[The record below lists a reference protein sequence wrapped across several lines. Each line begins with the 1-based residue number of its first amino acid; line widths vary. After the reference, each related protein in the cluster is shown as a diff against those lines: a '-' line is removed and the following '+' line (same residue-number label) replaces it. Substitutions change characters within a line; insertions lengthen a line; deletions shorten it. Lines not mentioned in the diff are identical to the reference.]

1 MFIYISIFL
10 IFYLKYLIFHH
21 IYMCLYFINFIHKF
35 NSYKFILFEDINYM
49 SNPFIFNPMFQSQYF
64 MNTALQ

>member
-1 MFIYISIFL
+1 
-10 IFYLKYLIFHH
+10 
-21 IYMCLYFINFIHKF
+21 MCLYFINFIHKF